1 MEVSLRLRDVS
12 LEYGII
18 NGGEEMTW
26 AKLKCTE
33 CGTILEITSKIID
46 GKELKCPRCGS
57 RIFTVEENI
66 KIVDDPLMKI
76 S

>member
-1 MEVSLRLRDVS
+1 MA
-12 LEYGII
+12 
-18 NGGEEMTW
+18 W

-33 CGTILEITSKIID
+33 CGTILEITSKIIE